1 MSVTNNHIL
10 FPECHAPAEGSGAPQ
25 KHDWFQGWDWG
36 NYRISLEY
44 LATLERKQ
52 MPKECQEHV
61 KRTQET
67 GTKASP
73 GVGQMTHYRH
83 SITSVKIP
91 PKVQSPNPIRKTH
104 TEGKSSE

>member
-67 GTKASP
+67 G
-73 GVGQMTHYRH
+73 G
-83 SITSVKIP
+83 
-91 PKVQSPNPIRKTH
+91 PKHLQ
-104 TEGKSSE
+104 E